1 MLNNIDYASFGG
13 AITKNVVAGVKLDC
27 LLKTLGIMNVAVR
40 MGDNGVTAQRAVV
53 IRNINLMVGSCKELP
68 TMAEMYN

>member
-13 AITKNVVAGVKLDC
+13 TSMKNVVAGVRLDC
-27 LLKTLGIMNVAVR
+27 LLKALGTMNVSVR
-40 MGDNGVTAQRAVV
+40 TGDYSLIAQRHVV